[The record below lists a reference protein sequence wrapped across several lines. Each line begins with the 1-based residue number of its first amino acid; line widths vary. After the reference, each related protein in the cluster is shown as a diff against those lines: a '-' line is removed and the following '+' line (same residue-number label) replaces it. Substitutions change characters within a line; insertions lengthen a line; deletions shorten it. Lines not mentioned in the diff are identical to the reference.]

1 MRFIHL
7 YLIGYFV
14 LVIGAGLA
22 LWQAGVLHR
31 ISAIWILIGS
41 LIVIGLGIL
50 WTFLETPLFRP
61 LYGTMA
67 VLVLAMTLAGM
78 TRDGCEG
85 LPREP
90 RHHGRPPPDGQL
102 R

>member
-31 ISAIWILIGS
+31 ISAIWVLIAF
-41 LIVIGLGIL
+41 LIVVGLGIL
-50 WTFLETPLFRP
+50 LAVTSVRP
-61 LYGTMA
+61 T
-67 VLVLAMTLAGM
+67 TI
-78 TRDGCEG
+78 TRE
-85 LPREP
+85 
-90 RHHGRPPPDGQL
+90 
-102 R
+102 

>member
-22 LWQAGVLHR
+22 LWPAGVLHR

-50 WTFLETPLFRP
+50 LAVTSVRP
-61 LYGTMA
+61 T
-67 VLVLAMTLAGM
+67 TI
-78 TRDGCEG
+78 TRE
-85 LPREP
+85 
-90 RHHGRPPPDGQL
+90 
-102 R
+102 

>member
-31 ISAIWILIGS
+31 IPPIWVLIGS
-41 LIVIGLGIL
+41 LIIIGLGIL
-50 WTFLETPLFRP
+50 LAVTSVRP
-61 LYGTMA
+61 T
-67 VLVLAMTLAGM
+67 TI
-78 TRDGCEG
+78 TRE
-85 LPREP
+85 
-90 RHHGRPPPDGQL
+90 
-102 R
+102 